1 MFTTR
6 FRAPRTSAAARGR
19 GVLTF
24 GGTLASDDPTP
35 DGAGASSGYDAQD
48 ITVLEGLEAV
58 RKRPGMYIGSTGDR
72 GLHHLVYEVV
82 DNSVDE
88 ALAGHCDAVDVT
100 IHPDGSVTV
109 RDDGR
114 GIPVAIMEK
123 EGLPAVQVVLTVL
136 HAGGKFGDGGG
147 YKVSGGLHGVGVS
160 VVNALSEE
168 FHIEVRRDGYVW
180 SQDYVRGAPQ
190 GELQRGE
197 PTSETGTIITFLPDA
212 EIFESTS
219 RLEFST
225 LEQRLRE
232 TAFLTRGLKIS
243 ITDERDEGQR
253 SEFQYEGGIEDFV
266 GYLNQNKETIG
277 RKVVYFEG
285 ESGEGALE
293 VAMQWNTTYQE
304 SVFSFANNINTHE
317 GGSHMSGFRSALTAQ
332 LNRYARDK
340 KLLKEKD
347 DNLTGEDVREGLT
360 AVISVKLADP
370 QFEGQTKTKLGNP
383 GMEGFVRSVVWEK
396 LGEFLEENPQD
407 AMAIIRK
414 AVSAAQARFAARKAR
429 DLTRRKSALENT
441 TLPGKLADCSVKDP
455 SLAEIFIVEGDSAG
469 GSAKQGRDR
478 HTQAV
483 LPLRGKILNV
493 EKARIDKVL
502 QNDAIQSLV
511 TAIGTGEREEFD
523 LERARYHKV
532 ILMTDADVDGAHI
545 RTLVLTLLFREMQE
559 LIEAGYVY
567 IAKPPLYKL
576 KQGRNERYVEKDS
589 ELEEVL
595 LSDKFDRIQ
604 IFDKFNKPFKL
615 TEARWMK
622 YTRLRKQYEGWASAL
637 RAEHGHDTVRFLE
650 ESSLLDEQAA
660 TAEDALV
667 IIRRATEDG
676 AVHSTEL
683 VESDEDELRIKAV
696 EARTGLAQTH
706 RIKRDLFES
715 HEYRTF
721 SKVHAALVELAGTP
735 PFTVTLGDKTEQA
748 LSFEALRETVLE
760 VARRGINV
768 QRFKGLGEMNAEQ
781 LRETTMDPE
790 TRTLAQVTMEDAAA
804 ADRIFSML
812 MGDVVEFR
820 RQFIEDNA
828 LAATVDV

>member
-1 MFTTR
+1 LAQDSNPQNGR
-6 FRAPRTSAAARGR
+6 QGSA
-19 GVLTF
+19 
-24 GGTLASDDPTP
+24 
-35 DGAGASSGYDAQD
+35 GYDAQD

-58 RKRPGMYIGSTGDR
+58 RKRPGMYIGSTGLR

-88 ALAGHCDAVDVT
+88 AIGGHCSRVDVT
-100 IHPDGSVTV
+100 IHPDSSVTV
-109 RDDGR
+109 VDDGR
-114 GIPVAIMEK
+114 GIPVAMMEK
-123 EGLPAVQVVLTVL
+123 EGRPAVEVVLTVL

-160 VVNALSEE
+160 VVNALSESLKV
-168 FHIEVRRDGYVW
+168 EVRRDGHVW
-180 SQDYVRGAPQ
+180 SQAYERGAPQ
-190 GELQRGE
+190 ADLAKGEA
-197 PTSETGTIITFLPDA
+197 TKATGTIISFLPDA
-212 EIFESTS
+212 EIFES
-219 RLEFST
+219 LDFDFSI

-232 TAFLTRGLKIS
+232 TAFLTRGLRIS
-243 ITDERDEGQR
+243 LTDERSGGNKV
-253 SEFQYEGGIEDFV
+253 EFQYDGGIEDFV
-266 GYLNQNKETIG
+266 RYLNEGKEPIQK
-277 RKVVYFEG
+277 KVIFFEG
-285 ESGEGALE
+285 ESEEGAVE
-293 VAMQWNTTYQE
+293 VAMQWNGSYQE

-317 GGSHMSGFRSALTAQ
+317 GGSHLSGFRSALTRT
-332 LNRYARDK
+332 LNRYAREK
-340 KLLKEKD
+340 GLLKEKD
-347 DNLTGEDVREGLT
+347 ENLSGEDVREGLT
-360 AVISVKLADP
+360 AVISAKLADP

-383 GMEGFVRSVVWEK
+383 GMEGFVATIVNAR
-396 LGEFLEENPQD
+396 LAEFLEENPAEANQV
-407 AMAIIRK
+407 IRK
-414 AVSAAQARFAARKAR
+414 AVQASQARAAARKAR

-441 TLPGKLADCSVKDP
+441 RLPGKLADCSVKDP

-478 HTQAV
+478 NTQAV

-511 TAIGTGEREEFD
+511 TAIGTGVREEFD

-589 ELEEVL
+589 ELEEIL
-595 LSDKFDRIQ
+595 LYDKFE
-604 IFDKFNKPFKL
+604 KFEVLDGAGNPFKL
-615 TEARWMK
+615 TEARWQR

-637 RAEHGHDTVRFLE
+637 RAEHGHDMVRFLE
-650 ESSLLDEQAA
+650 ESSILDEQAG
-660 TAEDALV
+660 TVEEALQ
-667 IIRRATEDG
+667 IIKRASQDG
-676 AVHSTEL
+676 AVHTTEL
-683 VESDEDELRIKAV
+683 VSEDAEELRIRAV
-696 EARTGLAQTH
+696 ETRTGLAQTH
-706 RIKRDLFES
+706 RIKRTLFES
-715 HEYRTF
+715 PEYKSF
-721 SKVHAALVELAGTP
+721 IKVHAALIELAGAP
-735 PFTVTLGDKTEQA
+735 PFRVKLGDKSDEA
-748 LSFEALRETVLE
+748 LSFEALRETVLD
-760 VARRGINV
+760 VVRRQPGVGLN
-768 QRFKGLGEMNAEQ
+768 RFKGLGEMNAEQ